1 MYTHME
7 STPAMYDA
15 SHSSQHF
22 ASCFYF
28 FFFNDT
34 ATTEIYTLSLHDA
47 LPISHLVGARP
58 QARPLQGIVEVR
70 PLAWISRP
78 AEPESLRGSRQVHPR
93 GHVRPG
99 HQGHEARGCGE
110 VGRRRAEEG
119 VRVGATQ
126 MAEHARPAASA
137 IPVSVVVAVPEARP
151 PSGLGRLLER
161 EHILAGARLAPALV
175 ILTLFIAYPF
185 VLGIWLAI
193 SDKVVGRPGAFVG
206 LENFRVNLNDTI
218 FLRAFQNTFV
228 YTFIATFFKLA
239 LGMVAALLLNHHFR
253 FKRIVRAGMLLPWI
267 VPTVLSTL
275 AWQWMFDATFSVFNW
290 VLMNAGLISQRI
302 LWLGDGTM
310 AMGCLILVNVWR
322 GMPFFAITLLAGLQ
336 TVNPDL
342 HEAAEIDG
350 ANAWQRF
357 WRVTLPLIKPI
368 MLVVVLFSMIA
379 TFADFQLIYVLTRGG
394 PYSSTHVF
402 GTYAYEIA
410 MRAAKLGQGAS
421 ISLFLFPFLLTVI
434 IFQLW
439 YIRRSD

>member
-1 MYTHME
+1 
-7 STPAMYDA
+7 
-15 SHSSQHF
+15 
-22 ASCFYF
+22 
-28 FFFNDT
+28 
-34 ATTEIYTLSLHDA
+34 
-47 LPISHLVGARP
+47 
-58 QARPLQGIVEVR
+58 
-70 PLAWISRP
+70 
-78 AEPESLRGSRQVHPR
+78 
-93 GHVRPG
+93 
-99 HQGHEARGCGE
+99 
-110 VGRRRAEEG
+110 
-119 VRVGATQ
+119 
-126 MAEHARPAASA
+126 MAERASPAASA
-137 IPVSVVVAVPEARP
+137 VPVSIGVAVPEARR
-151 PSGLGRLLER
+151 PSRLGRLLER
-161 EHILAGARLAPALV
+161 EHILAGVLLTPALV

-185 VLGIWLAI
+185 VLGVWLAI

-206 LENFRVNLNDTI
+206 LDNFRVNLNDAI

-228 YTFIATFFKLA
+228 YTFIATFFKLV
-239 LGMVAALLLNHHFR
+239 LGLLTALLLNHHFR
-253 FKRIVRAGMLLPWI
+253 FKRIVRASMLLPWI

-290 VLMNAGLISQRI
+290 VLLHVGVISSRI

-394 PYSSTHVF
+394 PYNSTHVF

-421 ISLFLFPFLLTVI
+421 ISLSLFPFLLAVI
-434 IFQLW
+434 VFQLW

>member
-1 MYTHME
+1 MADQSIE
-7 STPAMYDA
+7 PILAKSA
-15 SHSSQHF
+15 
-22 ASCFYF
+22 
-28 FFFNDT
+28 T
-34 ATTEIYTLSLHDA
+34 A
-47 LPISHLVGARP
+47 GAP
-58 QARPLQGIVEVR
+58 
-70 PLAWISRP
+70 
-78 AEPESLRGSRQVHPR
+78 
-93 GHVRPG
+93 
-99 HQGHEARGCGE
+99 
-110 VGRRRAEEG
+110 
-119 VRVGATQ
+119 
-126 MAEHARPAASA
+126 A
-137 IPVSVVVAVPEARP
+137 IPAPVVVVAVPKLRRP
-151 PSGLGRLLER
+151 RRLGHLLEQ
-161 EHILAGARLAPALV
+161 EHILAGALLAPTLV

-185 VLGIWLAI
+185 VLGIWLAV
-193 SDKVVGRPGAFVG
+193 SDKVVGRPGNFVG
-206 LENFRVNLNDTI
+206 LQNFWVNLNDTI

-228 YTFIATFFKLA
+228 YTFIATILKLA
-239 LGMVAALLLNHHFR
+239 LGMGAALLLNHHFR

-275 AWQWMFDATFSVFNW
+275 AWQWMFDSTFSVFNW
-290 VLMNAGLISQRI
+290 MLMNVGLISQRI

-379 TFADFQLIYVLTRGG
+379 TFADFQLIY
-394 PYSSTHVF
+394 
-402 GTYAYEIA
+402 EIA

-421 ISLFLFPFLLTVI
+421 ISLFLFPFLLAVI
-434 IFQLW
+434 VFQLW

>member
-1 MYTHME
+1 MADQRIEPLLAE
-7 STPAMYDA
+7 S
-15 SHSSQHF
+15 
-22 ASCFYF
+22 
-28 FFFNDT
+28 
-34 ATTEIYTLSLHDA
+34 
-47 LPISHLVGARP
+47 ARP
-58 QARPLQGIVEVR
+58 
-70 PLAWISRP
+70 
-78 AEPESLRGSRQVHPR
+78 
-93 GHVRPG
+93 
-99 HQGHEARGCGE
+99 
-110 VGRRRAEEG
+110 
-119 VRVGATQ
+119 GAT
-126 MAEHARPAASA
+126 A
-137 IPVSVVVAVPEARP
+137 IPMPIAVATQKARRP
-151 PSGLGRLLER
+151 NRWSGLLER
-161 EHILAGARLAPALV
+161 EPVLAAVLLAPTLV

-185 VLGIWLAI
+185 VLGIWLAV
-193 SDKVVGRPGAFVG
+193 SDKVVGRPGSFVG
-206 LENFRVNLNDTI
+206 LHNFQVNLNDQI

-228 YTFIATFFKLA
+228 YTFIATILKLA
-239 LGMVAALLLNHHFR
+239 LGMLAALLLNNHFK
-253 FKRIVRAGMLLPWI
+253 FKRVIRASMLLPWI

-290 VLMNAGLISQRI
+290 VLMNTGIISRRI
-302 LWLGDGTM
+302 LWLGDGTL
-310 AMGCLILVNVWR
+310 AMGCLIAVNVWR

-421 ISLFLFPFLLTVI
+421 ISLFLFPFLLMVI
-434 IFQLW
+434 VFQLW

>member
-1 MYTHME
+1 M
-7 STPAMYDA
+7 A
-15 SHSSQHF
+15 
-22 ASCFYF
+22 
-28 FFFNDT
+28 
-34 ATTEIYTLSLHDA
+34 ATVPTTLA
-47 LPISHLVGARP
+47 V
-58 QARPLQGIVEVR
+58 
-70 PLAWISRP
+70 
-78 AEPESLRGSRQVHPR
+78 
-93 GHVRPG
+93 
-99 HQGHEARGCGE
+99 
-110 VGRRRAEEG
+110 
-119 VRVGATQ
+119 
-126 MAEHARPAASA
+126 A
-137 IPVSVVVAVPEARP
+137 IPKARRP
-151 PSGLGRLLER
+151 TRLGQLLER
-161 EHILAGARLAPALV
+161 EHVLAGALLAPTLV
-175 ILTLFIAYPF
+175 MLTLFIAYPF
-185 VLGIWLAI
+185 VLGIWLAV
-193 SDKVVGRPGAFVG
+193 SDKVVGRPGSFVG
-206 LENFRVNLNDTI
+206 LQNFQVNLNDSI

-290 VLMNAGLISQRI
+290 MLLNAGIISKRI
-302 LWLGDGTM
+302 LWLGDGTL
-310 AMGCLILVNVWR
+310 AMGCLITVNVWR

-421 ISLFLFPFLLTVI
+421 ISLFLFPFLLTI
-434 IFQLW
+434 IVFQLW

>member
-1 MYTHME
+1 MADQRVEPILAE
-7 STPAMYDA
+7 S
-15 SHSSQHF
+15 
-22 ASCFYF
+22 
-28 FFFNDT
+28 
-34 ATTEIYTLSLHDA
+34 
-47 LPISHLVGARP
+47 
-58 QARPLQGIVEVR
+58 
-70 PLAWISRP
+70 
-78 AEPESLRGSRQVHPR
+78 GS
-93 GHVRPG
+93 
-99 HQGHEARGCGE
+99 
-110 VGRRRAEEG
+110 
-119 VRVGATQ
+119 
-126 MAEHARPAASA
+126 PAASA
-137 IPVSVVVAVPEARP
+137 IPAPVAVPVPGVRRP
-151 PSGLGRLLER
+151 GRPGGLGQLLEQQ
-161 EHILAGARLAPALV
+161 HVLAAVLLAPTLT

-185 VLGIWLAI
+185 VLGIWLAV

-206 LENFRVNLNDTI
+206 LQNFVVNLNDAI

-228 YTFIATFFKLA
+228 YTFIATALKLA
-239 LGMVAALLLNHHFR
+239 LGMAAALLLNHHFR
-253 FKRIVRAGMLLPWI
+253 FKRIVRASMLLPWI

-290 VLMNAGLISQRI
+290 VLLNVGLISQGI
-302 LWLGDGTM
+302 LWLGDGTL
-310 AMGCLILVNVWR
+310 AMGCLIAVNVWR

-421 ISLFLFPFLLTVI
+421 ISLFLFPFLLMVI
-434 IFQLW
+434 VFQLW

>member
-1 MYTHME
+1 MADHPSE
-7 STPAMYDA
+7 PVRADA
-15 SHSSQHF
+15 
-22 ASCFYF
+22 
-28 FFFNDT
+28 
-34 ATTEIYTLSLHDA
+34 ATTA
-47 LPISHLVGARP
+47 AVAR
-58 QARPLQGIVEVR
+58 A
-70 PLAWISRP
+70 PLA
-78 AEPESLRGSRQVHPR
+78 
-93 GHVRPG
+93 VRL
-99 HQGHEARGCGE
+99 
-110 VGRRRAEEG
+110 
-119 VRVGATQ
+119 
-126 MAEHARPAASA
+126 
-137 IPVSVVVAVPEARP
+137 PEARER
-151 PSGLGRLLER
+151 GRLRQLLER
-161 EHILAGARLAPALV
+161 EHVLAGALLAPTLLILLV
-175 ILTLFIAYPF
+175 FLAYPF
-185 VLGIWLAI
+185 GLGLWLAVT
-193 SDKVVGRPGAFVG
+193 DKVVGRPGNFVG
-206 LENFRVNLNDTI
+206 LENFRVNLNDAI
-218 FLRAFQNTFV
+218 FLRAFQNTFI
-228 YTFIATFFKLA
+228 YTFIATFLKLA
-239 LGMVAALLLNHHFR
+239 LGMAAALLLNHHFK

-290 VLMNAGLISQRI
+290 MLINAGLISRRI
-302 LWLGDGTM
+302 LWLGDGVL
-310 AMGCLILVNVWR
+310 AMGCLIAVNVWR

-421 ISLFLFPFLLTVI
+421 ISLALFPFLLVVI
-434 IFQLW
+434 VFQLW

>member
-1 MYTHME
+1 
-7 STPAMYDA
+7 
-15 SHSSQHF
+15 
-22 ASCFYF
+22 
-28 FFFNDT
+28 
-34 ATTEIYTLSLHDA
+34 
-47 LPISHLVGARP
+47 
-58 QARPLQGIVEVR
+58 
-70 PLAWISRP
+70 
-78 AEPESLRGSRQVHPR
+78 
-93 GHVRPG
+93 
-99 HQGHEARGCGE
+99 
-110 VGRRRAEEG
+110 
-119 VRVGATQ
+119 
-126 MAEHARPAASA
+126 MAERASPAASA
-137 IPVSVVVAVPEARP
+137 VPVSVVVAVPEARRP
-151 PSGLGRLLER
+151 GRLGRLLER
-161 EHILAGARLAPALV
+161 EHVLAGVLLAPALV
-175 ILTLFIAYPF
+175 ILTVFIAYPF
-185 VLGIWLAI
+185 VLGIWLAV

-206 LENFRVNLNDTI
+206 LENFRVNLNDAI

-228 YTFIATFFKLA
+228 YTFIATFFKLV
-239 LGMVAALLLNHHFR
+239 LGMLAALLLNHHFR
-253 FKRIVRAGMLLPWI
+253 FKRIVRASMLLPWI

-290 VLMNAGLISQRI
+290 VLMNVGLISKRI
-302 LWLGDGTM
+302 LWLGDGTL

-357 WRVTLPLIKPI
+357 WWVTLPLIKPI

-421 ISLFLFPFLLTVI
+421 ISLSLFPFLLVVI
-434 IFQLW
+434 VFQLW

>member
-1 MYTHME
+1 
-7 STPAMYDA
+7 
-15 SHSSQHF
+15 
-22 ASCFYF
+22 
-28 FFFNDT
+28 
-34 ATTEIYTLSLHDA
+34 
-47 LPISHLVGARP
+47 
-58 QARPLQGIVEVR
+58 
-70 PLAWISRP
+70 
-78 AEPESLRGSRQVHPR
+78 
-93 GHVRPG
+93 
-99 HQGHEARGCGE
+99 
-110 VGRRRAEEG
+110 
-119 VRVGATQ
+119 
-126 MAEHARPAASA
+126 MAERASPAASA
-137 IPVSVVVAVPEARP
+137 VPVSVVAAVPEARRP
-151 PSGLGRLLER
+151 GWLGRLLER
-161 EHILAGARLAPALV
+161 EHVLAGVLLAPALV
-175 ILTLFIAYPF
+175 ILTVFIAYPF
-185 VLGIWLAI
+185 VLGIWLAV

-206 LENFRVNLNDTI
+206 LENFRVNLNDAI

-228 YTFIATFFKLA
+228 YTFIATFFKLV
-239 LGMVAALLLNHHFR
+239 LGMLAALLLNHHFR
-253 FKRIVRAGMLLPWI
+253 FKRIVRASMLLPWI

-290 VLMNAGLISQRI
+290 VLLNIGVISTRI
-302 LWLGDGTM
+302 LWLGDGTL

-421 ISLFLFPFLLTVI
+421 ISLSLFPFLLMVI
-434 IFQLW
+434 VFQLW

>member
-1 MYTHME
+1 MADQRIE
-7 STPAMYDA
+7 
-15 SHSSQHF
+15 
-22 ASCFYF
+22 
-28 FFFNDT
+28 
-34 ATTEIYTLSLHDA
+34 
-47 LPISHLVGARP
+47 PI
-58 QARPLQGIVEVR
+58 
-70 PLAWISRP
+70 
-78 AEPESLRGSRQVHPR
+78 
-93 GHVRPG
+93 
-99 HQGHEARGCGE
+99 
-110 VGRRRAEEG
+110 RAES
-119 VRVGATQ
+119 
-126 MAEHARPAASA
+126 ARPAASA
-137 IPVSVVVAVPEARP
+137 IPAPVVVAVPQARR
-151 PSGLGRLLER
+151 LGRLGQLLER
-161 EHILAGARLAPALV
+161 ENVLAGVLLAPTLTILA
-175 ILTLFIAYPF
+175 LFIAYPF
-185 VLGIWLAI
+185 LLGIWLAV
-193 SDKVVGRPGAFVG
+193 SDKVVGQPGHFVG
-206 LENFRVNLNDTI
+206 LENFRVNLNDSI

-228 YTFIATFFKLA
+228 YTFIATILKLA
-239 LGMVAALLLNHHFR
+239 LGMAAALLLNHHFR
-253 FKRIVRAGMLLPWI
+253 FKRIIRASMLLPWI

-290 VLMNAGLISQRI
+290 VLLNVGLISKRI
-302 LWLGDGTM
+302 LWLGDGTL
-310 AMGCLILVNVWR
+310 AMGCLIAVNVWR

-421 ISLFLFPFLLTVI
+421 ISLFLFPFLLVVI
-434 IFQLW
+434 VFQLW

>member
-1 MYTHME
+1 
-7 STPAMYDA
+7 
-15 SHSSQHF
+15 
-22 ASCFYF
+22 
-28 FFFNDT
+28 
-34 ATTEIYTLSLHDA
+34 
-47 LPISHLVGARP
+47 
-58 QARPLQGIVEVR
+58 
-70 PLAWISRP
+70 
-78 AEPESLRGSRQVHPR
+78 
-93 GHVRPG
+93 
-99 HQGHEARGCGE
+99 
-110 VGRRRAEEG
+110 
-119 VRVGATQ
+119 
-126 MAEHARPAASA
+126 MA
-137 IPVSVVVAVPEARP
+137 
-151 PSGLGRLLER
+151 
-161 EHILAGARLAPALV
+161 
-175 ILTLFIAYPF
+175 
-185 VLGIWLAI
+185 
-193 SDKVVGRPGAFVG
+193 
-206 LENFRVNLNDTI
+206 
-218 FLRAFQNTFV
+218 
-228 YTFIATFFKLA
+228 
-239 LGMVAALLLNHHFR
+239 AALLLNHHFR

-290 VLMNAGLISQRI
+290 MLMNAGIISRRI
-302 LWLGDGTM
+302 LWLGDGVL
-310 AMGCLILVNVWR
+310 AMGCLIAVNVWR

-421 ISLFLFPFLLTVI
+421 ISLTLFPFLLVVI
-434 IFQLW
+434 VFQLW

>member
-1 MYTHME
+1 
-7 STPAMYDA
+7 
-15 SHSSQHF
+15 
-22 ASCFYF
+22 
-28 FFFNDT
+28 
-34 ATTEIYTLSLHDA
+34 
-47 LPISHLVGARP
+47 
-58 QARPLQGIVEVR
+58 
-70 PLAWISRP
+70 
-78 AEPESLRGSRQVHPR
+78 
-93 GHVRPG
+93 
-99 HQGHEARGCGE
+99 
-110 VGRRRAEEG
+110 
-119 VRVGATQ
+119 
-126 MAEHARPAASA
+126 MAERASPAASA
-137 IPVSVVVAVPEARP
+137 VPVSVVVAVPEARRP
-151 PSGLGRLLER
+151 GRLGRLLER
-161 EHILAGARLAPALV
+161 EHVLAGVLLAPALV
-175 ILTLFIAYPF
+175 ILAVFIAYPF
-185 VLGIWLAI
+185 VLGIWLAV

-228 YTFIATFFKLA
+228 YTFIATFFKLV
-239 LGMVAALLLNHHFR
+239 LGMLAALLLNHHFR
-253 FKRIVRAGMLLPWI
+253 FKRIVRASMLLPWV

-290 VLMNAGLISQRI
+290 VLLNVGVISTRI
-302 LWLGDGTM
+302 LWLGDGTL

-368 MLVVVLFSMIA
+368 TLVVVLFSMIA

-421 ISLFLFPFLLTVI
+421 ISLSLFPFLLVVI
-434 IFQLW
+434 VFQLW

>member
-1 MYTHME
+1 MADHPSE
-7 STPAMYDA
+7 PIRPDGGA
-15 SHSSQHF
+15 S
-22 ASCFYF
+22 
-28 FFFNDT
+28 
-34 ATTEIYTLSLHDA
+34 
-47 LPISHLVGARP
+47 
-58 QARPLQGIVEVR
+58 
-70 PLAWISRP
+70 
-78 AEPESLRGSRQVHPR
+78 
-93 GHVRPG
+93 
-99 HQGHEARGCGE
+99 
-110 VGRRRAEEG
+110 
-119 VRVGATQ
+119 
-126 MAEHARPAASA
+126 
-137 IPVSVVVAVPEARP
+137 VAVAPVPVALRLPRARVR
-151 PSGLGRLLER
+151 GRLSQLFER
-161 EHILAGARLAPALV
+161 EHVLAGALLAPTLI

-185 VLGIWLAI
+185 ALGLWLAVT
-193 SDKVVGRPGAFVG
+193 DKVVGRPGIFVG
-206 LENFRVNLNDTI
+206 LANFRVNLNDTI

-228 YTFIATFFKLA
+228 YTFIATILKLV
-239 LGMVAALLLNHHFR
+239 LGMAAALLLNHHFR

-290 VLMNAGLISQRI
+290 MLMNAGLISKRI
-302 LWLGDGTM
+302 LWLGDGVL
-310 AMGCLILVNVWR
+310 AMGCLIAVNVWR

-421 ISLFLFPFLLTVI
+421 ISLTLFPFLLVVI
-434 IFQLW
+434 VFQLW
-439 YIRRSD
+439 YIRRND

>member
-1 MYTHME
+1 M
-7 STPAMYDA
+7 PD
-15 SHSSQHF
+15 
-22 ASCFYF
+22 
-28 FFFNDT
+28 
-34 ATTEIYTLSLHDA
+34 
-47 LPISHLVGARP
+47 
-58 QARPLQGIVEVR
+58 
-70 PLAWISRP
+70 
-78 AEPESLRGSRQVHPR
+78 RGSEPSLAQ
-93 GHVRPG
+93 
-99 HQGHEARGCGE
+99 
-110 VGRRRAEEG
+110 
-119 VRVGATQ
+119 RVGAT
-126 MAEHARPAASA
+126 ASA
-137 IPVSVVVAVPEARP
+137 IPAPVAVRMPASRG
-151 PSGLGRLLER
+151 PSWLGQLLER
-161 EHILAGARLAPALV
+161 EHILAGVLLAPTLT
-175 ILTLFIAYPF
+175 ILALFIAYPF
-185 VLGIWLAI
+185 ILGVWLAV
-193 SDKVVGRPGAFVG
+193 SDKVVGRPGLFVG
-206 LENFRVNLNDTI
+206 LANFRVNLEDAI

-228 YTFIATFFKLA
+228 YTFIATILKLA
-239 LGMVAALLLNHHFR
+239 LGMAAALLLNHHFR
-253 FKRIVRAGMLLPWI
+253 WKRIVRASMLLPWI

-290 VLMNAGLISQRI
+290 VLMNTGVISKRI
-302 LWLGDGTM
+302 LWLGDGTL
-310 AMGCLILVNVWR
+310 AMGCLIAVNVWR

-421 ISLFLFPFLLTVI
+421 ISLFLFPFLLVVI
-434 IFQLW
+434 VFQLW

>member
-1 MYTHME
+1 MADQRVE
-7 STPAMYDA
+7 
-15 SHSSQHF
+15 
-22 ASCFYF
+22 
-28 FFFNDT
+28 
-34 ATTEIYTLSLHDA
+34 
-47 LPISHLVGARP
+47 
-58 QARPLQGIVEVR
+58 PL
-70 PLAWISRP
+70 LTD
-78 AEPESLRGSRQVHPR
+78 
-93 GHVRPG
+93 
-99 HQGHEARGCGE
+99 
-110 VGRRRAEEG
+110 
-119 VRVGATQ
+119 RVS
-126 MAEHARPAASA
+126 AASA
-137 IPVSVVVAVPEARP
+137 VAAGVAVAIPEGRRM
-151 PSGLGRLLER
+151 SRLGLLLEKQ
-161 EHILAGARLAPALV
+161 HVLAGVLLAPTLV

-185 VLGIWLAI
+185 VLGIWLAV
-193 SDKVVGRPGAFVG
+193 SDKVVGRPGNFVG
-206 LENFRVNLNDTI
+206 LQNFWVNLNDTI

-228 YTFIATFFKLA
+228 YTFIATALKLA
-239 LGMVAALLLNHHFR
+239 LGMGAALLLNQHFR

-290 VLMNAGLISQRI
+290 MLLNVGLISQRI

-350 ANAWQRF
+350 ANAWQRY

-421 ISLFLFPFLLTVI
+421 ISLFLFPFLLMVI
-434 IFQLW
+434 VFQLW
-439 YIRRSD
+439 YIRRGD

>member
-1 MYTHME
+1 
-7 STPAMYDA
+7 
-15 SHSSQHF
+15 
-22 ASCFYF
+22 
-28 FFFNDT
+28 
-34 ATTEIYTLSLHDA
+34 
-47 LPISHLVGARP
+47 
-58 QARPLQGIVEVR
+58 
-70 PLAWISRP
+70 
-78 AEPESLRGSRQVHPR
+78 
-93 GHVRPG
+93 
-99 HQGHEARGCGE
+99 
-110 VGRRRAEEG
+110 
-119 VRVGATQ
+119 
-126 MAEHARPAASA
+126 MAERASPAASA
-137 IPVSVVVAVPEARP
+137 VPVSVVVAVPEARRP
-151 PSGLGRLLER
+151 GRLGRLLER
-161 EHILAGARLAPALV
+161 EHVLAGVLLAPALV
-175 ILTLFIAYPF
+175 ILTVFIAYPF
-185 VLGIWLAI
+185 VLGIWLAV

-206 LENFRVNLNDTI
+206 LENFRVNLNDAI

-228 YTFIATFFKLA
+228 YTFIATFFKLV
-239 LGMVAALLLNHHFR
+239 LGMLAALLLNHHFR
-253 FKRIVRAGMLLPWI
+253 FKRIVRASMLLPWI

-290 VLMNAGLISQRI
+290 VLLNVGVISTRI
-302 LWLGDGTM
+302 LWLGDGTL

-357 WRVTLPLIKPI
+357 WWVTLPLIKPI
-368 MLVVVLFSMIA
+368 MLVVILFSMIA

-421 ISLFLFPFLLTVI
+421 ISLSLFPFLLVVI
-434 IFQLW
+434 VFQLW

>member
-1 MYTHME
+1 MADQR
-7 STPAMYDA
+7 SNLIRG
-15 SHSSQHF
+15 QQ
-22 ASCFYF
+22 
-28 FFFNDT
+28 
-34 ATTEIYTLSLHDA
+34 
-47 LPISHLVGARP
+47 GAVTVAP
-58 QARPLQGIVEVR
+58 
-70 PLAWISRP
+70 
-78 AEPESLRGSRQVHPR
+78 
-93 GHVRPG
+93 
-99 HQGHEARGCGE
+99 
-110 VGRRRAEEG
+110 
-119 VRVGATQ
+119 
-126 MAEHARPAASA
+126 ARPAVASA
-137 IPVSVVVAVPEARP
+137 ARALASP
-151 PSGLGRLLER
+151 RERLRQLFER
-161 EHILAGARLAPALV
+161 EHVLAAALLAPTLLILA
-175 ILTLFIAYPF
+175 LFIAYPF
-185 VLGIWLAI
+185 GLGLWLAVT
-193 SDKVVGRPGAFVG
+193 DKVVARPGNFIG
-206 LENFRVNLNDTI
+206 LENFRVNLNDAI
-218 FLRAFQNTFV
+218 FLRAFQNTFI
-228 YTFIATFFKLA
+228 YTFIATFLKLT
-239 LGMVAALLLNHHFR
+239 LGMAAALLLNHHFR

-290 VLMNAGLISQRI
+290 VLLGAGLISKRI
-302 LWLGDGTM
+302 LWLGDGVL
-310 AMGCLILVNVWR
+310 AMGCLIAVNVWR

-421 ISLFLFPFLLTVI
+421 ISLALFPFLLVVI
-434 IFQLW
+434 VFQLW

>member
-1 MYTHME
+1 MADHP
-7 STPAMYDA
+7 SSSIRSDGPAGVA
-15 SHSSQHF
+15 V
-22 ASCFYF
+22 A
-28 FFFNDT
+28 
-34 ATTEIYTLSLHDA
+34 
-47 LPISHLVGARP
+47 
-58 QARPLQGIVEVR
+58 
-70 PLAWISRP
+70 P
-78 AEPESLRGSRQVHPR
+78 A
-93 GHVRPG
+93 
-99 HQGHEARGCGE
+99 
-110 VGRRRAEEG
+110 
-119 VRVGATQ
+119 
-126 MAEHARPAASA
+126 PAALRL
-137 IPVSVVVAVPEARP
+137 PEARVR
-151 PSGLGRLLER
+151 GRLAQMFER
-161 EHILAGARLAPALV
+161 EHVLAGALLAPTLV

-185 VLGIWLAI
+185 VLGLWLAVT
-193 SDKVVGRPGAFVG
+193 DKAVGRPGNFVG
-206 LENFRVNLNDTI
+206 LANFWVNLNDSI

-228 YTFIATFFKLA
+228 YTFIATILKLA
-239 LGMVAALLLNHHFR
+239 LGMAAALLLNHHFR

-267 VPTVLSTL
+267 IPTVLSTL

-290 VLMNAGLISQRI
+290 MLMNAGIISKRI
-302 LWLGDGTM
+302 LWLGDGVL
-310 AMGCLILVNVWR
+310 AMGCLITVNVWR

-421 ISLFLFPFLLTVI
+421 ISLTLFPFLLAVI
-434 IFQLW
+434 VFQLW
-439 YIRRSD
+439 YIRRND

>member
-1 MYTHME
+1 
-7 STPAMYDA
+7 
-15 SHSSQHF
+15 
-22 ASCFYF
+22 
-28 FFFNDT
+28 
-34 ATTEIYTLSLHDA
+34 
-47 LPISHLVGARP
+47 
-58 QARPLQGIVEVR
+58 
-70 PLAWISRP
+70 
-78 AEPESLRGSRQVHPR
+78 
-93 GHVRPG
+93 
-99 HQGHEARGCGE
+99 
-110 VGRRRAEEG
+110 
-119 VRVGATQ
+119 
-126 MAEHARPAASA
+126 MAERASPAASA
-137 IPVSVVVAVPEARP
+137 VPVSVVVAVPEARRP
-151 PSGLGRLLER
+151 GRLGRLLER
-161 EHILAGARLAPALV
+161 EHVLAGVLLAPALV
-175 ILTLFIAYPF
+175 ILTVFIAYPF
-185 VLGIWLAI
+185 VLGIWLAV

-206 LENFRVNLNDTI
+206 LENFRVNLNDAI

-228 YTFIATFFKLA
+228 YTFIATFFKLV
-239 LGMVAALLLNHHFR
+239 LGMLAALLLNHHFR
-253 FKRIVRAGMLLPWI
+253 FKRIVRASMLLPWI

-290 VLMNAGLISQRI
+290 VLLNVGVISTRI
-302 LWLGDGTM
+302 LWLGDGTL

-421 ISLFLFPFLLTVI
+421 ISLSLFPFLLVVI
-434 IFQLW
+434 VFQLW

>member
-1 MYTHME
+1 MAE
-7 STPAMYDA
+7 RL
-15 SHSSQHF
+15 
-22 ASCFYF
+22 
-28 FFFNDT
+28 
-34 ATTEIYTLSLHDA
+34 E
-47 LPISHLVGARP
+47 PILAQRAGAVAAVGAVP
-58 QARPLQGIVEVR
+58 
-70 PLAWISRP
+70 
-78 AEPESLRGSRQVHPR
+78 
-93 GHVRPG
+93 
-99 HQGHEARGCGE
+99 
-110 VGRRRAEEG
+110 
-119 VRVGATQ
+119 
-126 MAEHARPAASA
+126 
-137 IPVSVVVAVPEARP
+137 VVVTVRKAPGPRR
-151 PSGLGRLLER
+151 LGQLLER
-161 EHILAGARLAPALV
+161 EHILAGILLAPTLV

-185 VLGIWLAI
+185 VLGIWLAV
-193 SDKVVGRPGAFVG
+193 SDKVVGRPGSFVG
-206 LENFRVNLNDTI
+206 LDNFRVNLDDSI

-228 YTFIATFFKLA
+228 YTFIATFFKLI
-239 LGMVAALLLNHHFR
+239 LGMLAALLLNHHFR
-253 FKRIVRAGMLLPWI
+253 GKRIIRASMLLPWI

-290 VLMNAGLISQRI
+290 VLMNAGLISKRI

-350 ANAWQRF
+350 ANAWQRY

-421 ISLFLFPFLLTVI
+421 ISLFLFPFLLTI
-434 IFQLW
+434 IVFQLW